1 MNMHELSPR
10 QLLAQQIGAVLMLLG
25 AACFMWQPL
34 WATVAFTVG
43 ALVFAPL
50 QMLQRYEGR
59 SFTLRRLRRQQLL
72 GALALLVTACLMIMQ
87 VCQIGFARRNEWVV
101 ALAIACVLELYTAFR
116 ISAELEKE
124 KD

>member
-1 MNMHELSPR
+1 
-10 QLLAQQIGAVLMLLG
+10 MLLG
-25 AACFMWQPL
+25 AAAFMWQPM
-34 WATVAFTVG
+34 WATVAFSVG

-59 SFTLRRLRRQQLL
+59 NFTLRRLRRQQLL
-72 GALALLVTACLMIMQ
+72 GALALLVTACFMIMQ
-87 VCQIGFARRNEWVV
+87 VCRIGFARRNEWVV

-116 ISAELEKE
+116 IPAELEKE

>member
-1 MNMHELSPR
+1 MNELTPG
-10 QLLAQQIGAVLMLLG
+10 QLMAQQVGAVLMLIG
-25 AACFMWQPL
+25 AAAYMWLPL

-43 ALVFAPL
+43 ALLFAPL

-59 SFTLRRLRRQQLL
+59 SFTIRRLRRQQLL

-87 VCQIGFARRNEWVV
+87 VCQVGFARRNEWVV

-116 ISAELEKE
+116 IPAELKKE
-124 KD
+124 E